1 MKNQSPSGPIH
12 PATRA
17 LIHETIAVRA
27 YELWE
32 KNGRP
37 DNQALDHWL
46 HAEHDLLSGRLK
58 RRTAPLHVVEGETDV
73 ELHDVREERI

>member
-1 MKNQSPSGPIH
+1 MKNQPPSGPLH

-17 LIHETIAVRA
+17 LIHETIAARA

-46 HAEHDLLSGRLK
+46 NAERELLSGRLK
-58 RRTAPLHVVEGETDV
+58 RRTVPLHLVASE
-73 ELHDVREERI
+73 

>member
-1 MKNQSPSGPIH
+1 MKNQPPSGPIH

-17 LIHETIAVRA
+17 LIHETIAARA

-46 HAEHDLLSGRLK
+46 NAERELLSGRLK
-58 RRTAPLHVVEGETDV
+58 RRTVSLHLVEGE
-73 ELHDVREERI
+73 